1 VTTPPATT
9 TTGALATR
17 RGPRLTADPARVVAL
32 LFVPGQALS
41 EAHGGRA
48 ASVIAHLLALE
59 EDEVASMLAELLDR
73 FGHRHHDLT
82 GTFRHNA
89 ERLAHR
95 LDVGVELSEER
106 WLLLGAT
113 FTHEYAVEAA
123 ALCNPSAVPHPDQT
137 GLPTGSLRF
146 LMSVRGIG
154 EGHRSSIGLRTG
166 LVDGHGGVTVDPPG
180 RFATTASI
188 EGSVLDATVFR
199 YQARRDHDDTE
210 STTWVL
216 DRLADRFTGEEL
228 EVLLGQL
235 AAQRDTRRN
244 VAQTVRRL
252 RGLAART
259 YTARFDPSTELAER
273 VLHPATATEANGME
287 DARFVRF
294 VEDDQRVTYH
304 ATYTAYDGVAI
315 AQQLLT
321 TDDFVHFTSS
331 PLVGAA
337 AANKGLALFPRRIGG
352 RFAALSRSDGVT
364 NALAFSDDL
373 HDWPTGT
380 PLADQAMG
388 WEAIQ
393 VGNCGPPIET
403 DEGWL
408 VLTHGVGPMRTYSI
422 GAVLLDLDDPA
433 RILGRLREPL
443 LRPSAD
449 EQDGYVPNV
458 VYSCGALRH
467 GDVLLIPYGIADAGI
482 GFATASVTELLA
494 AIQADT
500 ARAVV
505 R

>member
-1 VTTPPATT
+1 M
-9 TTGALATR
+9 LA
-17 RGPRLTADPARVVAL
+17 GPRLRP
-32 LFVPGQALS
+32 Q
-41 EAHGGRA
+41 
-48 ASVIAHLLALE
+48 
-59 EDEVASMLAELLDR
+59 
-73 FGHRHHDLT
+73 
-82 GTFRHNA
+82 
-89 ERLAHR
+89 
-95 LDVGVELSEER
+95 
-106 WLLLGAT
+106 
-113 FTHEYAVEAA
+113 AVEAV
-123 ALCNPSAVPHPDQT
+123 LE
-137 GLPTGSLRF
+137 L
-146 LMSVRGIG
+146 
-154 EGHRSSIGLRTG
+154 
-166 LVDGHGGVTVDPPG
+166 DGG
-180 RFATTASI
+180 
-188 EGSVLDATVFR
+188 
-199 YQARRDHDDTE
+199 
-210 STTWVL
+210 
-216 DRLADRFTGEEL
+216 
-228 EVLLGQL
+228 
-235 AAQRDTRRN
+235 
-244 VAQTVRRL
+244 
-252 RGLAART
+252 
-259 YTARFDPSTELAER
+259 ER
-273 VLHPATATEANGME
+273 VAEG
-287 DARFVRF
+287 